1 MKSTYKILT
10 KDISLNK
17 KERIFEIDFLRC
29 LPIFVVMLYHL
40 AFDFSM
46 IPLVTSNYYSV
57 INNYPNL
64 KEFINFC
71 YQISQS
77 SLIINVFAPFV
88 GGLFLF
94 ICGISSS
101 FSRNNLRRGLL
112 LLLGSLVITS
122 ATWILDIILEKTGN
136 SADIFISFGILHIMA
151 VSILFYSLLEM
162 LFKLFNKK
170 VPAFL
175 ILSLGIIILMA
186 GIFLNCGIQL
196 SGKEII
202 WPNYY
207 SYGNPLSQI
216 KQHSPLVFF
225 YSAIGKVGNTVDW
238 WPIFPYT
245 GVIYIGIGIGK
256 ILYKEKKSVVPFLN
270 FKILKPFNFIGR
282 HTIYFYLLHQ
292 VVFVLILTIVMF
304 CLGFRIW

>member
-10 KDISLNK
+10 EDISTNK

-29 LPIFVVMLYHL
+29 LPIFIVMLYHL

-46 IPLVTSNYYSV
+46 VPLVTNNYYSV
-57 INNYPNL
+57 ISNYPNL
-64 KEFINFC
+64 KNFINFC

-77 SLIINVFAPFV
+77 SLIIEVFAPLV

-94 ICGISSS
+94 ICGISTS

-112 LLLGSLVITS
+112 LLVGSLIITS

-136 SADIFISFGILHIMA
+136 SADIFISFGILHLMA
-151 VSILFYSLLEM
+151 ISILFYSPLE
-162 LFKLFNKK
+162 LIFKLFKKK
-170 VPAFL
+170 VPAFFML
-175 ILSLGIIILMA
+175 ALGIIILMV

-207 SYGNPLSQI
+207 SYGDPLSQI
-216 KQHSPLVFF
+216 KQHSAMVFF

-238 WPIFPYT
+238 WPIFPYA

-256 ILYKEKKSVVPFLN
+256 ILYKEKKSVVPHLN

-292 VVFVLILTIVMF
+292 VVFVSILAIVF
-304 CLGFRIW
+304 YCLGFRI